1 MYWDGWSLTRV
12 LIFFVGLAFL
22 LISVQ
27 VSMSHYRQNFYR
39 KVMLAPV
46 LTAPIYFLVAMLLTF
61 WGRSWLFTT
70 FHILMWLGFISGLI
84 GFFYH
89 MRGVGLRVGGY
100 TLRNFLVGPPVIM
113 PLMFSAVAALGLI
126 AVYWR

>member
-1 MYWDGWSLTRV
+1 MYWDGWTLTRV

-22 LISVQ
+22 LISIQ

-46 LTAPIYFLVAMLLTF
+46 LTAPIYFLAAMLLTF
-61 WGRSWLFTT
+61 WGRNWLFTT
-70 FHILMWLGFISGLI
+70 FHILMWLGVISGLI

-89 MRGVGLRVGGY
+89 MRGIGLRVGGY

-113 PLMFSAVAALGLI
+113 PLMYSAVAALGLI